1 MFCMSMLLID
11 LQAARAVLWVRC
23 RKCRRCVQMSGRSLV
38 RQYGQGV
45 MLVDLVRRLRC
56 SKCSLPAD
64 AAIMLEPTEEASREF
79 MERRHEGVSI
89 HAPTFYWTDG
99 RGWHWPPD

>member
-1 MFCMSMLLID
+1 MSMLLID

-23 RKCRRCVQMSGRSLV
+23 RKCRKCLQMSGRSLV
-38 RQYGQGV
+38 REFGPGV

-56 SKCSLPAD
+56 SKCALPAD
-64 AAIMLEPTEEASREF
+64 TAIMLEPSEEASREF
-79 MERRHEGVSI
+79 MAAEGVSI

-99 RGWHWPPD
+99 RGWHWPED